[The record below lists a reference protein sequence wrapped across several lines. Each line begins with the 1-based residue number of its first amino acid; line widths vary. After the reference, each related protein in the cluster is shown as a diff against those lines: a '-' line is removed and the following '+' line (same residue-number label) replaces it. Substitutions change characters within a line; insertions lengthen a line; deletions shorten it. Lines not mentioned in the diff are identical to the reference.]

1 MTGTVAVAGPPGAVA
16 GGGPSS
22 GSGAPTQAPLA
33 PGVATP
39 AAISRS
45 LPVGGG
51 TGGIVRVVVATARRG
66 AILASSTWP
75 PSRRSSR
82 RTSEAAP
89 RSDSGDPLRPRVGSR
104 SRPTSRPSATTA
116 TSVVAL
122 PTSTPAIT
130 GSGGSR
136 GQATAGVDLR
146 RLREQ
151 RGAAGQAPAG
161 QLARQGRQ
169 LPGGR
174 AARPERL
181 VDRQDLV
188 IGQPG
193 QLGRPA
199 QVLGQLRVRMRR
211 RHLRLPLERFGVD
224 PQVRQADLAVADRVQ
239 GQLADR
245 PSRQRAHD
253 RPVRHRNPSSDSSS
267 AGKPGLTQARS
278 SAIRAITVVWYL
290 ASIASS
296 LYGLRAGSGVPPLA
310 WRAAFAPSSRYSPA
324 VTLGATEY
332 SSRLASGARSRRWI
346 SAVPLPCSPIPMP
359 DPASRAAAS
368 PIRPRSTVSLNRTTR
383 PAHPS
388 SSSPASSSA
397 STSGTV
403 RPDRQH
409 HTSRPTAGE
418 TPITTSR
425 GSWPG
430 TAGPVAASSGTAKR
444 ACCARRSSTPRAWR
458 MASISASRWG
468 DGSYPVPGPA

>member
-1 MTGTVAVAGPPGAVA
+1 MTAPAGAVA
-16 GGGPSS
+16 GTEPSS
-22 GSGAPTQAPLA
+22 QSGVPTQAPLP

-39 AAISRS
+39 AASSRS
-45 LPVGGG
+45 LPVDGGSCG
-51 TGGIVRVVVATARRG
+51 TVMVVVSTARSG
-66 AILASSTWP
+66 ATRASSTWL

-82 RTSEAAP
+82 RTREAAP

-104 SRPTSRPSATTA
+104 SVPSSRPSATTA

-130 GSGGSR
+130 GTGAGSR
-136 GQATAGVDLR
+136 GQPTAGVDLR

-151 RGAAGQAPAG
+151 RGAARQSPAG
-161 QLARQGRQ
+161 QLPRHRRE
-169 LPGGR
+169 LPGGG
-174 AARPERL
+174 AARAERL

-188 IGQPG
+188 VGEPG

-199 QVLGQLRVRMRR
+199 QVLGQLRVRVPG
-211 RHLRLPLERFGVD
+211 RHLRLPFQRLGMD
-224 PQVRQADLAVADRVQ
+224 PQVRQADLAAADRLE
-239 GQLADR
+239 GQLVHQPAG
-245 PSRQRAHD
+245 QRAHG
-253 RPVRHRNPSSDSSS
+253 RHRNPSSDSSS

-310 WRAAFAPSSRYSPA
+310 WRAAFAPSSRYSA
-324 VTLGATEY
+324 GVTLGATEY

-368 PIRPRSTVSLNRTTR
+368 PMRPRSTVSLKRTTR

-388 SSSPASSSA
+388 SSSPASISA

-403 RPDRQH
+403 MPDKQRQ
-409 HTSRPTAGE
+409 TSRPTAGE

-425 GSWPG
+425 GS
-430 TAGPVAASSGTAKR
+430 
-444 ACCARRSSTPRAWR
+444 
-458 MASISASRWG
+458 
-468 DGSYPVPGPA
+468 